1 MKISEHDLEPRA
13 GPWEEGRALGRG
25 QGPGKRAGPWE
36 EGRALGE
43 RASPI
48 ALGDAHG
55 KRWRALPGR

>member
-1 MKISEHDLEPRA
+1 VRFIAKSVHLRPVGAHCLEP
-13 GPWEEGRALGRG
+13 
-25 QGPGKRAGPWE
+25 RAGPWE